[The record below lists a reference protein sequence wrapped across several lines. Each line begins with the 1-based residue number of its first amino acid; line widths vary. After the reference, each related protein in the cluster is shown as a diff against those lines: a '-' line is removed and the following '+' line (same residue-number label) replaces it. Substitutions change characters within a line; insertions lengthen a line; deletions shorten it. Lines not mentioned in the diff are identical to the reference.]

1 MNSDNV
7 LFGFTFIQHSTPK
20 RPHAD
25 IKRDYTVTIKD
36 LPYCDNRECMS
47 LIARLVTGIT
57 DKDSYNIAEDR
68 IDEIK
73 QLKEKTWL
81 IKTTIPYKD

>member
-1 MNSDNV
+1 MNQDNV
-7 LFGFTFIQHSTPK
+7 LFGFTYIQHSTPK
-20 RPHAD
+20 RRYAD

-47 LIARLVTGIT
+47 LIAKLVTGIT
-57 DKDSYNIAEDR
+57 DKQEYNIIEDR

-73 QLKEKTWL
+73 QLKDKVWL